1 MDYKIEFS
9 QNAKKELDKLENEN
23 GIRILKKV
31 REMKTN
37 PYHYSKKLVGSELW
51 SLRVGDYRI
60 LFIITDDT
68 IFIVKI
74 GHRKDV
80 YE

>member
-9 QNAKKELDKLENEN
+9 QNAKKELDKLEQEIA
-23 GIRILKKV
+23 IRILQKL
-31 REMKTN
+31 REIKSN
-37 PYHYSKKLVGSELW
+37 PYHYIKRLAGSGLS

-60 LFIITDDT
+60 LMIISDT

>member
-1 MDYKIEFS
+1 MEYRIEFS
-9 QNAKKELDKLENEN
+9 QNAKKELDSLQRE
-23 GIRILKKV
+23 IAVRILKKL
-31 REMKTN
+31 REIITN
-37 PYHYSKKLVGSELW
+37 PYRYTKRLAGSELF
-51 SLRVGDYRI
+51 SMRAGDYRI
-60 LFIITDDT
+60 LMMTIDNK

>member
-1 MDYKIEFS
+1 MVYSVEFS
-9 QNAKKELDKLENEN
+9 QNAKKELDKLEKDIA
-23 GIRILKKV
+23 IRILRKL
-31 REMKTN
+31 REIKEE
-37 PYHYSKKLVGSELW
+37 PHGHIKRLVGSDLF

-60 LFIITDDT
+60 LIA
-68 IFIVKI
+68 IVENKLFVTKI